1 VWVFTH
7 TQCFIFSKI
16 EENFLAA
23 SSLKSEQRK
32 FIVLFLTPA
41 LATILVFTT
50 IPALTTLSY
59 AFFKWD
65 GFVRG
70 GFAGFENF
78 KRLFSFPFRGQFLL
92 ALQHNI
98 LVFVAV
104 MILQTSIGIL
114 IAYSLFQLKRR
125 QRFFRTVTFL
135 PVIFSLVVV
144 GYMWQVLLDPYYGP
158 INRVITN
165 LGFESLAKPWLG
177 SMSTALPTLVFI
189 NLWRWVGFP
198 AIIFLSGL
206 NAINQEFIEAARID
220 GASEGQIF
228 RKIMFPLLAPSMTII
243 SVLTFIGA
251 FEWFDLP
258 FVIGGSNGNPAGA
271 TDTLALMFYRL
282 SFGSVDSN
290 ANEIG
295 IGSSLGVLI
304 FVIVGVGAGIGQH
317 LLRKREV
324 DQ

>member
-1 VWVFTH
+1 MAVSGL
-7 TQCFIFSKI
+7 QR
-16 EENFLAA
+16 
-23 SSLKSEQRK
+23 EQRK
-32 FIVLFLTPA
+32 YIALLLTPA
-41 LATILVFTT
+41 LATILIFTT
-50 IPALTTLSY
+50 IPAVTTLSY
-59 AFFKWD
+59 AFFKWT
-65 GFVRG
+65 GFQRG

-78 KRLFSFPFRGQFLL
+78 QRLFSYPFRDQFLM
-92 ALQHNI
+92 ALRHNV
-98 LVFVAV
+98 LVFIAI
-104 MILQTSIGIL
+104 MIIQTSLGLL
-114 IAYSLFQLKRR
+114 IAYALFRIKRG

-158 INRVITN
+158 INQIIN
-165 LGFESLAKPWLG
+165 GLGFESFARPWLG

-198 AIIFLSGL
+198 AIIFLAGL
-206 NAINQEFIEAARID
+206 NAINQEFLEAARID
-220 GASEGQIF
+220 GATEGQIF

-243 SVLTFIGA
+243 TILTFIGA

-290 ANEIG
+290 ANEVG
-295 IGSSLGVLI
+295 VGSALGVLI
-304 FVIVGVGAGIGQH
+304 FVIVGFGAAIGQH
-317 LLRKREV
+317 YLRKREV
-324 DQ
+324 EQ